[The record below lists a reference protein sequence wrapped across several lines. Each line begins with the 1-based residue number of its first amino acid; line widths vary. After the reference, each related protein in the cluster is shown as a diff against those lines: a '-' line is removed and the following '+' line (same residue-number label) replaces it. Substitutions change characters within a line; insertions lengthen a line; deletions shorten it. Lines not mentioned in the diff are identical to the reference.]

1 MSICP
6 YCRSEVT
13 SDSGESLTCSGCGTP
28 HHVECYEENKGCTI
42 FGCKMAPPDDP
53 KVEVTAGEV
62 THMAV
67 MAGAPAVYA
76 AATGF
81 GDVNGPIHYAPLV
94 APNAPPPPPPPGS
107 TIRPTNEGPS
117 SSEAAPMLFASATPN
132 PAKSRVTF
140 ILLGIFLGALGAH
153 NFYAGYVK
161 RGIVQLA
168 ITVCSLFY
176 ASFVIWIWAI
186 VEVCTV
192 DKDKNNMNFA

>member
-1 MSICP
+1 
-6 YCRSEVT
+6 
-13 SDSGESLTCSGCGTP
+13 
-28 HHVECYEENKGCTI
+28 
-42 FGCKMAPPDDP
+42 MAPPDDP

-117 SSEAAPMLFASATPN
+117 CRHCN
-132 PAKSRVTF
+132 
-140 ILLGIFLGALGAH
+140 LL
-153 NFYAGYVK
+153 
-161 RGIVQLA
+161 
-168 ITVCSLFY
+168 
-176 ASFVIWIWAI
+176 
-186 VEVCTV
+186 
-192 DKDKNNMNFA
+192 